1 MWTWTKR
8 LVIIGGL
15 TLLVLSAAPEIG
27 AQIVYGQPTSGSAQ
41 MMYYHWKTTSAG
53 EESTV
58 NQLMVPLTGF
68 VPVQD
73 NFEMMFYVANS
84 SNSYDVGD
92 GTYKL
97 NGLGDFLLQASH
109 SFADDQLLASAT
121 INLPI
126 GKKEFDGEQTEVLF
140 ALSQNFLEFPMR
152 QFGGGFGFSLLLGGA
167 LELKEDMR
175 AGAGVAYQ
183 YVGGY
188 NPYQGAR
195 TLDTVTDRTTEV
207 DYSGYNPG
215 DVISANGGIDYQ
227 RGRTLWS
234 VDLIYSQYF
243 ADQLND
249 EKVFRQSRQFDWRLR
264 CDYTGER
271 SSFATM
277 LRYVWRGHNRV
288 YSDTGYVTPKLFGN
302 EFMVLA
308 EYTQLFGEKWFAAPS
323 ADFRVIAG
331 SEITTEIG
339 SGNSNVLGF
348 GASVGRHL
356 TEQLSASLGVKFY
369 TGGAHD
375 GDVDVSGYR
384 IILGLNGAL

>member
-1 MWTWTKR
+1 MWIWTNK

-41 MMYYHWKTTSAG
+41 MMYYHWKTTSGG

-109 SFADDQLLASAT
+109 SFADDRLLASAT
-121 INLPI
+121 LNLPI
-126 GKKEFDGEQTEVLF
+126 GKKELNGEQTEVLF
-140 ALSQNFLEFPMR
+140 ALSQNYLEFPMR

-183 YVGGY
+183 YVGSY
-188 NPYQGAR
+188 TPYEGAR
-195 TLDTVTDRTTEV
+195 TLDTVTEV
-207 DYSGYNPG
+207 DYSGYDPG
-215 DVISANGGIDYQ
+215 DFISANGGIDYQ
-227 RGRTLWS
+227 RGRMLWS
-234 VDLIYSQYF
+234 GDLIYSFYL
-243 ADQLND
+243 ADKLD
-249 EKVFRQSRQFDWRLR
+249 GEKAFRQSRQFDWRLR

-271 SSFATM
+271 NSFAAM

-288 YSDTGYVTPKLFGN
+288 YSDAGFVTPKLFGN
-302 EFMVLA
+302 EFTVLA
-308 EYTQLFGEKWFAAPS
+308 EYTQLIGQQWFAAPS
-323 ADFRVIAG
+323 ADFRIIAG

-339 SGNSNVLGF
+339 SGSSNVLGF

-369 TGGAHD
+369 TGSAYD
-375 GDVDVSGYR
+375 GDLDISGYR
-384 IILGLNGAL
+384 ISLGLTGAL